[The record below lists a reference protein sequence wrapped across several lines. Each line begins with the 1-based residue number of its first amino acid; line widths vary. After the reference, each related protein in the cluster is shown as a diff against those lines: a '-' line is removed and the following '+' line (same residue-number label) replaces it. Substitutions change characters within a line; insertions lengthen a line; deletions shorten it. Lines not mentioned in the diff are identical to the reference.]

1 MPHEFTD
8 YPSKPETQASASRGF
23 GPPGKRIGTDLL
35 DPPEAVPPPGLMKKR
50 WPVLFWIG
58 IALLLGAMA
67 AVFVIGLIGD

>member
-1 MPHEFTD
+1 M
-8 YPSKPETQASASRGF
+8 
-23 GPPGKRIGTDLL
+23 GTDHL
-35 DPPEAVPPPGLMKKR
+35 DPPDAVPPPGLMKKR

>member
-8 YPSKPETQASASRGF
+8 YPSEPVTRTSASRGF

-35 DPPEAVPPPGLMKKR
+35 DPPEAIPPSGLMKKR